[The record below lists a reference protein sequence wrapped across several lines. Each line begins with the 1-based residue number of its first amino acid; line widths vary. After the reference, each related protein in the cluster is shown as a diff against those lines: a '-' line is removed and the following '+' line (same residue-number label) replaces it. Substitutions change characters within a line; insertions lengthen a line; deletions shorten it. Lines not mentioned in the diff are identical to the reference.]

1 MVDTG
6 DSGDLTKR
14 VFRWLDRVKKDV
26 NSLIGTSA
34 YVIACFEN
42 KSQSLYGGLL
52 SEGLACRTRG

>member
-6 DSGDLTKR
+6 DSGDLTKG

-52 SEGLACRTRG
+52 SEGLAWRRKG